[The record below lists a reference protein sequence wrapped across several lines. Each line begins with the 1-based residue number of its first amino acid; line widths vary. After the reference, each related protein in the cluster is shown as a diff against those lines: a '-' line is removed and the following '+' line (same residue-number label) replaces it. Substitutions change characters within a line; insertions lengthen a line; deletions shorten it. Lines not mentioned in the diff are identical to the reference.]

1 MTDSRQ
7 SDVAALEHQLMLA
20 HDHVLGLRAENE
32 QLRQQLAF
40 FRDEPITAAYERI
53 EELEE
58 QREGLINSIGY
69 LRERIEQVADEM
81 RASRTWR
88 AGRAVLS
95 PLSAVRRLRRSA

>member
-32 QLRQQLAF
+32 QLRTQLSF
-40 FRDEPITAAYERI
+40 FRDQPITAAYERI

-58 QREGLINSIGY
+58 QREGLINSIGF

-88 AGRAVLS
+88 AGRVVLS